1 MRGWELQEPALYKI
15 QLVANAEQLFG
26 RRSMRRCLQQG
37 QVHMRDTNLVGMFAK
52 ESDALVP
59 AECVEGGGGD
69 GNSIEIRR
77 RLDSQRGELCGHRQ
91 NVG

>member
-1 MRGWELQEPALYKI
+1 
-15 QLVANAEQLFG
+15 
-26 RRSMRRCLQQG
+26 MRRCLQQG

-52 ESDALVP
+52 EIDALVP
-59 AECVEGGGGD
+59 AECIEGGAGD